1 MKLSP
6 AAELAI
12 RGSLV
17 LASRHGQ
24 GPITLAMICTD
35 DPRLSREYLA
45 RVFGQMARAGIV
57 RPIRGKNGGYV
68 LSREPEQITLL
79 QIIEAVEGP
88 QHLNICQHKPSLC
101 ERSETCRVQKMWA
114 ELQEI
119 FEEKLSAVN
128 LADCIEEQKEEQ
140 KI

>member
-12 RGSLV
+12 RGSIV
-17 LASRHGQ
+17 LASHCGE
-24 GPITLAMICTD
+24 GPITLATICED

-68 LSREPEQITLL
+68 LNREPDKVTILN
-79 QIIEAVEGP
+79 IIEAVEGP
-88 QHLNICQHKPSLC
+88 QCLNICQHEPPLC
-101 ERSETCRVQKMWA
+101 DRAETCRVQKMWA
-114 ELQEI
+114 ELQKI
-119 FEEKLSAVN
+119 FKEKLSAVS
-128 LADCIEEQKEEQ
+128 LADCLAEDN
-140 KI
+140 